1 MEATPSKLS
10 PWIAIWI
17 RPRSTIRKIISNGP
31 TRVTYLLA
39 AAGGMNWVWTFG
51 LPWVRQ
57 LEFSQ
62 AATLFLTLTIGGI
75 LGIALMYV
83 VGFFLRGTGQ
93 WLGGTASAADVRTA
107 YACASVSA
115 IPILAIA
122 VVTDQFLNPSPGGG
136 GSFAGEPVLARLVTF
151 RPIAAT
157 VLGVWGAVLWW
168 FCLAE
173 VHRFSVWRALA
184 SLTISGLLSGS
195 IAGCSL
201 LALAPCAAGV
211 WFVLAVLWSG
221 VSQ

>member
-1 MEATPSKLS
+1 
-10 PWIAIWI
+10 
-17 RPRSTIRKIISNGP
+17 
-31 TRVTYLLA
+31 
-39 AAGGMNWVWTFG
+39 MNWVWTFG

-62 AATLFLTLTIGGI
+62 AATLFLTLTTGAI

-83 VGFFLRGTGQ
+83 VGFFLRGTGR

-107 YACASVSA
+107 YAWASVSA

-122 VVTDQFLNPSPGGG
+122 VMTYLFLNPAPGGG
-136 GSFAGEPVLARLVTF
+136 GSLADEPVLARLVIF
-151 RPIAAT
+151 GPIAAT
-157 VLGVWGAVLWW
+157 VLGLWGAVLWW

-195 IAGCSL
+195 IAGCGL

-211 WFVLAVLWSG
+211 WFVLAVLGGG
-221 VSQ
+221 VGQ